1 MTRPADKSM
10 TKIPAQALIT
20 FLLLASSFAHTQ
32 ETPAQ
37 NRFRPNQE
45 VRVSGLPPQTAT
57 ARDPGAVLKAALEII
72 LHDPE
77 VCCGNKSAL
86 QGAVLSADPLS
97 FKDLSTRLQGK
108 YDLDDGRHVTVTADY
123 VPASSI
129 NSSAL
134 LLPLLKNQASLV
146 EWKSHLYVLYGAF
159 FDEIHDS
166 DEDRVFEIHTLYLLD
181 PRFSDARRETTF
193 DRKNVD
199 SNELQSLL
207 VLNLEPQ

>member
-1 MTRPADKSM
+1 MLKLSCHGPIA
-10 TKIPAQALIT
+10 
-20 FLLLASSFAHTQ
+20 LLLLTSSFVHAQ
-32 ETPAQ
+32 DTPAP
-37 NRFRPNQE
+37 NRYLPNQE
-45 VRVSGLPPQTAT
+45 IRVSGLPVQTAT
-57 ARDPGAVLKAALEII
+57 ARDPAAVLAAALETIF
-72 LHDPE
+72 HDPQ

-108 YDLDDGRHVTVTADY
+108 YDLDDGRHITVTADY

-129 NSSAL
+129 TSSAL

-159 FDEIHDS
+159 YDEIHDS
-166 DEDRVFEIHTLYLLD
+166 DEARIFEIHTLYLLD

-193 DRKNVD
+193 ARKNVD
-199 SNELQSLL
+199 SNELQALL
-207 VLNLEPQ
+207 VLKVGQR

>member
-1 MTRPADKSM
+1 M
-10 TKIPAQALIT
+10 TKIAVRTAMTL
-20 FLLLASSFAHTQ
+20 LLLASCLSHSQ
-32 ETPAQ
+32 ETPAP

-45 VRVSGLPPQTAT
+45 VRVSGLPAQTAT
-57 ARDPGAVLKAALEII
+57 ARDPAAVLKAALEII

-77 VCCGNKSAL
+77 VCCGNNSAL

-108 YDLDDGRHVTVTADY
+108 YDLDDGRRITVAADY

-134 LLPLLKNQASLV
+134 LVPLLKNRASLV
-146 EWKSHLYVLYGAF
+146 EWKSHLYVLYGAI

-166 DEDRVFEIHTLYLLD
+166 DEDRIFEIHTLYLLD

>member
-1 MTRPADKSM
+1 MMKLPAH
-10 TKIPAQALIT
+10 TAIT
-20 FLLLASSFAHTQ
+20 LLLLTSCFVRSQ

-45 VRVSGLPPQTAT
+45 VRVSGLAAQTAT
-57 ARDPGAVLKAALEII
+57 ARDPAAVLKASLETI

-108 YDLDDGRHVTVTADY
+108 YDLDDGRRSTVTADY

-129 NSSAL
+129 TSSAL
-134 LLPLLKNQASLV
+134 LLPLLKNRASLV

-159 FDEIHDS
+159 FDEIYDS
-166 DEDRVFEIHTLYLLD
+166 DEARIFEIHTLYLLD
-181 PRFSDARRETTF
+181 PRFSDARREATF

-207 VLNLEPQ
+207 VLKLEPQ